1 MYSKTRDADRIE
13 TTKTDE
19 VNVGGIEDELEALT
33 ILRGT
38 DKEFEEDLAKL
49 ETRVRSK
56 KIKIAF
62 SVLSFTVVEIAILI
76 FSVERMASRMF
87 AFQRLKAG
95 GGGGGGEG
103 VKDEERNEEPVQ
115 RNM

>member
-19 VNVGGIEDELEALT
+19 VNVGGIEDKLEALT

-95 GGGGGGEG
+95 GGGGGEG
-103 VKDEERNEEPVQ
+103 AEHEERNDEPVQ

>member
-19 VNVGGIEDELEALT
+19 VNVGGIEDELEAP

-95 GGGGGGEG
+95 GGGGGEG
-103 VKDEERNEEPVQ
+103 AKDEERNDEPVQ